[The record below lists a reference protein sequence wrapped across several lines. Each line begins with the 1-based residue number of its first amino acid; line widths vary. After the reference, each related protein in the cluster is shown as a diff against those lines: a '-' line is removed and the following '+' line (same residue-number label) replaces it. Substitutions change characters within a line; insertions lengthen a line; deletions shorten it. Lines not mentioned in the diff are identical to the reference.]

1 MRKSWTYYKYYFM
14 GANTIFG
21 HFFPFL
27 LIMVLNVLIVKIL
40 KENQQNMQ
48 GLIQDEYTVCDL
60 PKFCINNQAISCFSD
75 LIGIL
80 EEF

>member
-1 MRKSWTYYKYYFM
+1 M

-60 PKFCINNQAISCFSD
+60 PKFCINNFFTFK
-75 LIGIL
+75 L
-80 EEF
+80 

>member
-27 LIMVLNVLIVKIL
+27 LIMVLNILIVKIL
-40 KENQQNMQ
+40 KENQQNSIEKMLQ
-48 GLIQDEYTVCDL
+48 SKKKT
-60 PKFCINNQAISCFSD
+60 N
-75 LIGIL
+75 
-80 EEF
+80 

>member
-1 MRKSWTYYKYYFM
+1 M

-60 PKFCINNQAISCFSD
+60 PKFYINYFFTFK
-75 LIGIL
+75 L
-80 EEF
+80 

>member
-1 MRKSWTYYKYYFM
+1 M

-60 PKFCINNQAISCFSD
+60 TKFCINNFFTFK
-75 LIGIL
+75 L
-80 EEF
+80 

>member
-1 MRKSWTYYKYYFM
+1 M

-60 PKFCINNQAISCFSD
+60 PKFCTNNFFK
-75 LIGIL
+75 L
-80 EEF
+80 

>member
-1 MRKSWTYYKYYFM
+1 M

-27 LIMVLNVLIVKIL
+27 LIMVLNILIVKIL

-60 PKFCINNQAISCFSD
+60 PNFELIIFLTYGPFTYYISTCRGS
-75 LIGIL
+75 GGPIL
-80 EEF
+80 AYFQY